1 LSDEPSAV
9 LRKKEMIDAGQLH
22 ITGRRDPFGEVAAVF
37 WTGEWVAGLV
47 QDQGWHG
54 NRGEHTACGP
64 RGARNWWARYQ
75 RQAASPG
82 THRFVVRLARQPFSI
97 ASSSPSASFGG
108 MPHE

>member
-1 LSDEPSAV
+1 
-9 LRKKEMIDAGQLH
+9 RKKEMIDAGQLH

-54 NRGEHTACGP
+54 NRGEHTARVGIECSSQERHGSA
-64 RGARNWWARYQ
+64 GARGLTLIT
-75 RQAASPG
+75 SPPVP
-82 THRFVVRLARQPFSI
+82 HRFVVRLARQPFSI